1 MTSIAEEFKIER
13 RRKKRMVEFERELK
27 CDQNHRHPKLKKKE
41 PRASKKE
48 EQEITIKLHN
58 KRKVERIRRK
68 GSSSK

>member
-1 MTSIAEEFKIER
+1 MR
-13 RRKKRMVEFERELK
+13 
-27 CDQNHRHPKLKKKE
+27 PKPPQTEKTKQKT
-41 PRASKKE
+41 RASKKE